1 MKRELVSEQKKR
13 LAQKTKILKLNCVY
27 KEQAFKQIKYKL
39 KQKKLTFGSRFSNT
53 YWLFSQLF
61 MFSIFL
67 YRRPINHRVNPAA
80 NRW

>member
-39 KQKKLTFGSRFSNT
+39 KQKN
-53 YWLFSQLF
+53 
-61 MFSIFL
+61 
-67 YRRPINHRVNPAA
+67 
-80 NRW
+80 